1 MEEKYEEYNEAL
13 QTLTKRQQ
21 EFINW
26 WSNVSDKSKIKVC
39 DIAKRLMF
47 GDSIILTDLNSGLH
61 YLNPLVA
68 RENLYNEYANKY
80 CIFTKTYIF
89 PKDTVIVC
97 LTINPDQGVI

>member
-47 GDSIILTDLNSGLH
+47 GDSIILTDLDS
-61 YLNPLVA
+61 
-68 RENLYNEYANKY
+68 
-80 CIFTKTYIF
+80 
-89 PKDTVIVC
+89 
-97 LTINPDQGVI
+97 